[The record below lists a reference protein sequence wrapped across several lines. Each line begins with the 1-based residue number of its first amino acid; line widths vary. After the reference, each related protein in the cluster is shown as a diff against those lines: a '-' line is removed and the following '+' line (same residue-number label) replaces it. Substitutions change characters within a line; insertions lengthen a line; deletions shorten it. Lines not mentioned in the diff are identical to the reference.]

1 MKVILEKMDCKLS
14 CFEELGSLEYFK
26 QFNIYQNIHLSNK
39 NSSIL
44 NIENTNPKI
53 ELCST
58 KIIDTKIT
66 ETIKGTSLEGQYLSG
81 KNLIIVGNINMSL
94 ILEYSSKT
102 KKNKSFT
109 KKDINNFNMPFSTF
123 IVIPSDV
130 CNIKTL
136 NLRYLIEDITITKI
150 TLNQILVSVTMI
162 IQYLDEY

>member
-102 KKNKSFT
+102 KKIRVLLKR
-109 KKDINNFNMPFSTF
+109 I
-123 IVIPSDV
+123 
-130 CNIKTL
+130 
-136 NLRYLIEDITITKI
+136 
-150 TLNQILVSVTMI
+150 
-162 IQYLDEY
+162 